1 MEVFLKWYYGYKN
14 FGDELLFFGLA
25 NWIATNFDISNFVV
39 EAGDQIWL
47 EDWIKDNK
55 IYLGSMLDKIEVV
68 PINPYKMRY
77 FSHAMNL
84 LWLWKYKNFFK
95 FFGWGE
101 VLDDSRKFPHDGR
114 NIALL
119 YNRTI
124 RKKNFILLWWIW
136 STKKTFTK
144 YLYNFVIPKAQ
155 SIVCREKVSY
165 NASKLYNQKA
175 VLYQDFSYNILKKFE
190 DEFLHQSNLDWK
202 YILINIT
209 PKSFDP
215 VSLDKIIKFC
225 NKYPDHKK
233 IFFPCDISDD
243 MQYFMQ
249 LKKHIKDLD
258 IYNWTKHNL
267 TETLQLFY
275 NSDGGIWARL
285 HFLYPLKIFKK
296 NYQALV
302 YEEKIEKMIG

>member
-25 NWIATNFDISNFVV
+25 NWIAANFDISNLVV

-55 IYLGSMLDKIEVV
+55 IYLGPVLDKIEVV

-77 FSHAMNL
+77 LSHAMNL

-95 FFGWGE
+95 FFGWWE
-101 VLDDSRKFPHDGR
+101 VLDDCRKFPHDGR

-136 STKKTFTK
+136 SIKKTFTK

-165 NASKLYNQKA
+165 NTSKSYNKKS
-175 VLYQDFSYNILKKFE
+175 VLYEDFSYNILKKFE
-190 DEFLHQSNLDWK
+190 TDFLHQNKWDSK

-215 VSLDKIIKFC
+215 VSLDKIKKFC
-225 NKYPDHKK
+225 DTYPNHKK

-243 MQYFMQ
+243 MQYFIQ
-249 LKKHIKDLD
+249 LKKHIQDLD

-267 TETLQLFY
+267 TETLELFY

-302 YEEKIEKMIG
+302 YEEKIEKMIN